1 VCPPPAAPT
10 GSLLHV
16 QPVLRLHE
24 HARLRPVEHSIRNFL
39 AAKRRQPC
47 VAAIGRKDGALAR
60 NWHMVYYRLRAARGF
75 GDGAPAPG
83 RTIVAGVAVL
93 GTGAWGTTLA
103 RMIAF
108 ERLRAA
114 IEAGVAAE
122 EVALWEHHPERAAEI
137 QRERE
142 NRTYL
147 PGFDLPENLHVTADL
162 AQTLRGRDLVLV
174 VTPSQKVREHVRAI
188 APLLAPNTVVTC
200 ASKGLELGTRLRL
213 SQVLEQELPPG
224 TPIAALSGPNL
235 AAEIAQGL
243 PAAAVVASTS
253 AAAAERVRAA
263 VSTPRFRVYT
273 SDDVAGVELGGALKN
288 IIALGVGISDGM
300 SYGENSKAAFMT
312 RALAEIARIAL
323 AAGANPLT
331 LAGLAGLGDLIAT
344 CSSPLS
350 RNRTLG
356 LELAKGRSL
365 EEVLAE
371 RRTVAEGVTTTRAA
385 LQLAADLGVE
395 LPITEQIA
403 LVLFEGKS
411 VREAV
416 LELML
421 REPKHEMHGLGNA

>member
-1 VCPPPAAPT
+1 
-10 GSLLHV
+10 
-16 QPVLRLHE
+16 
-24 HARLRPVEHSIRNFL
+24 
-39 AAKRRQPC
+39 
-47 VAAIGRKDGALAR
+47 
-60 NWHMVYYRLRAARGF
+60 M
-75 GDGAPAPG
+75 
-83 RTIVAGVAVL
+83 AGVAVL

-103 RMIAF
+103 RLIAF
-108 ERLRAA
+108 ERLRIATEERAA
-114 IEAGVAAE
+114 LEKVT
-122 EVALWEHHPERAAEI
+122 LWEHHPERAAEM

-147 PGFDLPENLHVTADL
+147 PGFKLPENLQVTADL
-162 AQTLRGRDLVLV
+162 AEAMRGRDLVLV

-213 SQVLEQELPPG
+213 SQVAEQELPAG
-224 TPIAALSGPNL
+224 TPITALSGPNL
-235 AAEIAQGL
+235 ATEIAQGL
-243 PAAAVVASTS
+243 PAAAVVASKS

-263 VSTPRFRVYT
+263 VSTPRFRIYT

-288 IIALGVGISDGM
+288 IIALGVGISDGL

-416 LELML
+416 LGLML
-421 REPKHEMHGLGNA
+421 REPKHELQGLGGLGPA